1 MKYLPLVW
9 AGIWRKR
16 SRAVLMLLQ
25 MASAFLLFGLLQG
38 LNSGIKQ
45 VIAQAHANRLY
56 VGSSVSLGDPL
67 PISMLGR
74 LQGVPGVRY
83 VSPRSAIPGI
93 YQKPGQGVPVI
104 AADIDTYFK
113 IYDEVRVPPEH
124 VAALKSTRTGVIA
137 GKAVME
143 KYGWKIGDRVVLQSP
158 LPKRDGSRDWAWDIV
173 GTYDVDQQVA
183 NSATALIANYAYVN
197 ESRLTGRDRVDM
209 YVATISD
216 AEQSGNIGLTIDNLF
231 ANSQNETQTQ
241 SEGDLL
247 AAQLQQTADL
257 DYIVTGIIGAVFFA
271 MLFATGALMM
281 QAIRERVPELAV
293 LKSMG
298 FSDRQVMLLILAE
311 ALCACV
317 FAAAIGLGISAAILP
332 LARSQIGI
340 ASMPLVVVLAGAGF
354 AIALALVG
362 GSIPAWRGLRLQI
375 ATALAE
381 R

>member
-25 MASAFLLFGLLQG
+25 LATAFLLFGLLQG
-38 LNSGIKQ
+38 LSSGIKQ

-56 VGSSVSLGDPL
+56 VASSVSIGDPL

-74 LQGVPGVRY
+74 VQAIPGVRY
-83 VSPRSAIPGI
+83 VTPRSGVPGV

-104 AADIDTYFK
+104 SADADTYFK
-113 IYDEVRVPPEH
+113 IYDEIQVSPEH
-124 VAALKSTRTGVIA
+124 IEALKNARTGVIA

-143 KYGWKIGDRVVLQSP
+143 KYGWKIGDRVTLMSP
-158 LPKRDGSRDWAWDIV
+158 QPKRDGSRNWVWDIV
-173 GTYDVDQQVA
+173 GTYDVDQQVT
-183 NSATALIANYAYVN
+183 NSASALIANYAYVN
-197 ESRLTGRDRVDM
+197 ESRSTNRDRVDM
-209 YVATISD
+209 YVVTIAD
-216 AEQSGNIGLTIDNLF
+216 AAQSGNIGLAIDNLF

-247 AAQLQQTADL
+247 AAQIQQTADL

-298 FSDRQVMLLILAE
+298 FPDQHIMLLILAE
-311 ALCACV
+311 ALIACV
-317 FAAAIGLGISAAILP
+317 FAAAIGLGIAASLLP

-340 ASMPLVVVLAGAGF
+340 ASMPIIVVLAGAGF
-354 AIALALVG
+354 AVALALIG
-362 GSIPAWRGLRLQI
+362 GSVPAWRGLRLQI

>member
-1 MKYLPLVW
+1 MKFLPLVW

-74 LQGVPGVRY
+74 LQAIPGVRY

-93 YQKPGQGVPVI
+93 YQKAGQGVPVI
-104 AADIDTYFK
+104 GADADSYFR
-113 IYDEVRVPPEH
+113 IYDEVQVSPEH
-124 VAALKSTRTGVIA
+124 VAALKNTRTGVIA

-143 KYGWKIGDRVVLQSP
+143 KYGWKVGDRVVLQSP
-158 LPKRDGSRDWAWDIV
+158 QPKRDGSRDWAWDIV

-183 NSATALIANYAYVN
+183 NSASAFIANYAYVN
-197 ESRLTGRDRVDM
+197 ESRLTGRDRVDL
-209 YVATISD
+209 YVATIAD

-247 AAQLQQTADL
+247 AAQIQQTADL
-257 DYIVTGIIGAVFFA
+257 DYIVSGIIGAVFFA

-311 ALCACV
+311 ALIACV
-317 FAAAIGLGISAAILP
+317 FAAAIGLGIAASLLP
-332 LARSQIGI
+332 LARNQIGI
-340 ASMPLVVVLAGAGF
+340 ASMPLIVVLAGAGC
-354 AIALALVG
+354 AVALALIG
-362 GSIPAWRGLRLQI
+362 GSVPAWRGLRLQI
-375 ATALAE
+375 AAALAE

>member
-25 MASAFLLFGLLQG
+25 LATAFLLFGLLQG
-38 LNSGIKQ
+38 LSSGIKQ

-56 VGSSVSLGDPL
+56 VASSVSIGDPL

-74 LQGVPGVRY
+74 VQAIPGVRY
-83 VSPRSAIPGI
+83 VTPRSGVPGV

-104 AADIDTYFK
+104 SADADTYFK
-113 IYDEVRVPPEH
+113 IYDEIQVSPEH
-124 VAALKSTRTGVIA
+124 IEALKNARTGVIA

-143 KYGWKIGDRVVLQSP
+143 KYGWKIGDRVTLMSP
-158 LPKRDGSRDWAWDIV
+158 QPKRDGSRNWVWDIV
-173 GTYDVDQQVA
+173 GTYDVDQQVT
-183 NSATALIANYAYVN
+183 NSASALIANYAYVN
-197 ESRLTGRDRVDM
+197 ESRSTNRDRVDM
-209 YVATISD
+209 YVVTIAD
-216 AEQSGNIGLTIDNLF
+216 AAQSGNIGLAIDNLF

-247 AAQLQQTADL
+247 AAQIQQTADL

-298 FSDRQVMLLILAE
+298 FSDQHIMLLILAE
-311 ALCACV
+311 ALIACV
-317 FAAAIGLGISAAILP
+317 FAAAIGLGIAASLLP

-340 ASMPLVVVLAGAGF
+340 ASMPIIVVLAGAGF
-354 AIALALVG
+354 AVALALIG
-362 GSIPAWRGLRLQI
+362 GSVPAWRGLRLQI